1 MKSKIA
7 FGRLE
12 LWQGPRWNTESN
24 LRYGKRKTGQSSEK
38 RERRIVRGKKNNNTP
53 TKKRQKDW
61 HGLVYR

>member
-24 LRYGKRKTGQSSEK
+24 LRYGKRKIGQSSEK

-53 TKKRQKDW
+53 KKKR
-61 HGLVYR
+61 